1 MEENV
6 MSTIDRIKEKCGNNL
21 SRIPF
26 EISGNHD
33 DYIGFADHNG
43 MRHMRVVKY
52 YEKSFSSEKTYEI
65 VKHLCLLG
73 WDANDEHWGD
83 KYYDA
88 SGEDKTDQLHHWI
101 ASNHP
106 FDLFK
111 GLMSDLKELTFDLNK
126 CIRSIN

>member
-88 SGEDKTDQLHHWI
+88 SGEDKSIPSKQTKMFNYLVC
-101 ASNHP
+101 
-106 FDLFK
+106 LFK